1 MKIAGLVAITTLLLI
16 TLISTFPLLI
26 SAQSRMEDRSSN
38 IQDHFSFTKELAEH
52 GAKLDTLQRQHEAM
66 VKMPER
72 MARMEERIDGLV
84 RMVYGILGG
93 VFALLAKEAWN
104 AMRAVQRRRPT
115 LGPEEN

>member
-93 VFALLAKEAWN
+93 VFTLLAKEAWN